1 MKNKRLSNEFL
12 SSLCMELALLFHAGI
27 GVADGVHL
35 LLEEKLDDDTRGLLQ
50 AMAEQLD
57 QDEPLSLTM
66 EKTDRFPDYVTNMVR
81 VGERSGRPEESLRAL
96 SQYYEGRERL
106 CRRIRGALLYPAVLL
121 ILMLV
126 VIVVL
131 LAKVLPVFNEVF
143 VSLGGALAGVAGG
156 LLTLGRVLNAIMPVL
171 CVLLAAVVILLALFA
186 GSDTLREKGLA
197 VWCLRFGDRGIA
209 RAVSAAR
216 FAQVLAMGMQSG
228 MTAEE
233 SIRMTELLE
242 ADTTAAKLRIH
253 DCISQLE
260 QGSGL
265 AAALRESGLLPASE
279 CRMLAMGIRSGM
291 GDTVIAEI
299 ARRMEEQSERE
310 IDRRVE
316 RVEPTLVIGMS
327 VLVGAILLTV
337 MLPLMNIM
345 AAIG

>member
-1 MKNKRLSNEFL
+1 MSNKLLSDEFL
-12 SSLCMELALLFHAGI
+12 SSLCMELSLLLHAGI

-35 LLEEKLDDDTRGLLQ
+35 LLEDKMDDGARGLLQ
-50 AMAEQLD
+50 TMAERLD
-57 QDEPLSLTM
+57 QNEPLSLAM
-66 EKTDRFPDYVTNMVR
+66 EQTARFPDYMTNMVR

-96 SQYYEGRERL
+96 SHYYEGRERL

-143 VSLGGALAGVAGG
+143 VSLGGTLAGVAGG
-156 LLTLGRVLNAIMPVL
+156 LLTLGRALNDIMPVL
-171 CVLLAAVVILLALFA
+171 CVLLAAAVLALALFA
-186 GSDTLREKGLA
+186 GSDTLREKWLTA
-197 VWCLRFGDRGIA
+197 WRWRHGDRGIA
-209 RAVSAAR
+209 RAVSTAR
-216 FAQVLAMGMQSG
+216 FAQALAMGMQSG
-228 MTAEE
+228 MSAAE
-233 SIRMTELLE
+233 SIHMAELLGAE
-242 ADTTAAKLRIH
+242 SASAKLRIH
-253 DCISQLE
+253 DCISRLE

-265 AAALRESGLLPASE
+265 AAALRESGILPAAE
-279 CRMLAMGIRSGM
+279 CRMLALGIRSGS

-310 IDRRVE
+310 IESRVE
-316 RVEPTLVIGMS
+316 RVEPTLVIVMS